1 MNLSIYD
8 IINNAKD
15 ELERAREIIILNE
28 ETKEM
33 AENSMLI
40 SDIDSSLERMEN
52 ITDRIE
58 FALLL
63 ANTTGY
69 SECKNGML
77 SDATDESP
85 WRKKYIEV
93 ASEIELEYEKGY
105 VDTEWAY
112 EKVAQIVEEWEK
124 DICKGE

>member
-1 MNLSIYD
+1 MNIYD

-15 ELERAREIIILNE
+15 ELERAREIIMLND
-28 ETKEM
+28 ETREN
-33 AENSMLI
+33 AERSMLI
-40 SDIDSSLERMEN
+40 SDIDSSLERMEDIN
-52 ITDRIE
+52 DRIE

-69 SECKNGML
+69 SECKHGL
-77 SDATDESP
+77 ISDATDESR

-105 VDTEWAY
+105 VNSEWAY
-112 EKVAQIVEEWEK
+112 EKVAEIVKEFEM
-124 DICKGE
+124 